1 MVGDHGGF
9 ARDDTNVMLLLSNPG
24 FEAKTVYVMTRTAQV
39 APTILKALRLDPGA
53 LDAVKI
59 EGTAVLPEVQGLLE
73 K

>member
-1 MVGDHGGF
+1 
-9 ARDDTNVMLLLSNPG
+9 MLLLSRPG
-24 FEAKTVYVMTRTAQV
+24 FEAKTVYVTTRTAQV

-59 EGTAVLPEVQGLLE
+59 EGTAILPEVQGLLE